1 MAFSRPASRGFLSI
15 LFVLL
20 TLTAGTARAQTTTPT
35 TSTVTFAVSY
45 ETSLPRVDP
54 SGNQLQKRNLTLTPE
69 AVSNQD
75 CVDDQRIRFTLLFS
89 GYVANATLL
98 AYAAINGQDCSD
110 PTQRA
115 GATSQ
120 CWPLIRG
127 AGAANLTN
135 TGPSNISLQP
145 QQSVDVP
152 VRALM
157 AGALTPQT
165 PDYSAAICGK
175 VDLTNISVQFLYFDP
190 GNVSAPSATHTTPIV
205 VDTIGPAA
213 PTGLSHL
220 PGNTRIQVNWA
231 NISGGNP
238 DAGVTG
244 GLTELTGVAIYC
256 TPSTGTSGVSTTT
269 DTDAGCTTVDAGVDE
284 TGDAAVTTQCDDAGI
299 STTTDNSDAASSV
312 CTADVF
318 TSGMTTDD
326 AGTTTDDSGT
336 TTAHDSGILTTTST
350 TSRIIPNAAFNKKYQ
365 CGSYTGNSGTTVVAE
380 GLTNGRNYAV
390 AVAATDKYGN
400 VGPLS
405 PVQCEIPEETTDFWE
420 EYKAAGGLAG
430 GCATVEEPFPLGT
443 MTAGAA
449 LFLFGASIIRRRKN
463 RR

>member
-1 MAFSRPASRGFLSI
+1 MASSRPASRGFLSI

-20 TLTAGTARAQTTTPT
+20 TLTAGTARAQTTTAT
-35 TSTVTFAVSY
+35 TSTVTIAVAL
-45 ETSLPRVDP
+45 ETSLPRFDS
-54 SGNQLQKRNLTLTPE
+54 SGKTINKRNLTLTPE

-75 CVDDQRIRFTLLFS
+75 CVDDQRIRFTLLLS
-89 GYVANATLL
+89 GYIANAPLL
-98 AYAAINGQDCSD
+98 AYASINGQDCSD

-120 CWPLIRG
+120 CWPLIR
-127 AGAANLTN
+127 AADAANLTN
-135 TGPSNISLQP
+135 TGPSSISLQP
-145 QQSVDVP
+145 QQSVDIP

-231 NISGGNP
+231 NISGGDP

-269 DTDAGCTTVDAGVDE
+269 DNDASCTTVDAGIDE
-284 TGDAAVTTQCDDAGI
+284 TGDAAVTTQCNDAGI

-326 AGTTTDDSGT
+326 AGATTADSGV
-336 TTAHDSGILTTTST
+336 LTTST
-350 TSRIIPNAAFNKKYQ
+350 TASSRLIPNAAFNQKYQ
-365 CGSYTGNSGTTVVAE
+365 CGSYPGNSGTTVIAG

-405 PVQCEIPEETTDFWE
+405 PIQCEIPEETTDFWE
-420 EYKAAGGLAG
+420 EYRAAGGLAG